1 MRISWTSPAGPPRGR
16 SAMPLS
22 SRYFWIMIAQ
32 SNSFFDLLSTP
43 KFSIVLVCLRPI
55 FCIFYQCRCCFN
67 VCLCFWP
74 IFQSFV
80 PKSLFLL
87 LQCVC
92 LPSTDIPTFC
102 SSILFFV
109 TCVLNILMSPLLWVG
124 LPAAFVFSIPLKLCQ
139 ILNRSSFKGKGGRS
153 AMPLLSRYFWI
164 LIAQSNSLF
173 DLLSTPKFS
182 IVLVCLRPIFLY
194 FITIVV

>member
-1 MRISWTSPAGPPRGR
+1 
-16 SAMPLS
+16 MPLS

-32 SNSFFDLLSTP
+32 SNSFFDLFSTP
-43 KFSIVLVCLRPI
+43 KFSIGLVCLRPI

-92 LPSTDIPTFC
+92 LPSTDIPSYC
-102 SSILFFV
+102 SLIL
-109 TCVLNILMSPLLWVG
+109 LLWVG
-124 LPAAFVFSIPLKLCQ
+124 LPAAYVFSIPLKLCQ